1 MRNRRGISPT
11 WARWNIPGSSLR
23 LARSPVA
30 PKRTI
35 TWFSGIW
42 EAGFSVVAV
51 SVSAHASRL
60 TDGRRCRGRGRGLC
74 WRGPMA
80 PRETKGGVEYD
91 PQDLDRVER
100 RFWRDIWESVPA
112 EIARERGVAVRDFGP
127 IQATAVSALAGV
139 GMMNLVLGAAEPGAV
154 EDGHLAAAIGWVR
167 ELGVDC
173 YVSLTPG
180 LAGAEAAANWL
191 AANGFARTY
200 AWMKFVRDAHP
211 PRFSV
216 SSRCRGRRG
225 HPHRSG
231 ALRDDRRDRLR
242 PPGLERGVLRRP
254 PRQRGLA
261 LLRRPGRRRAAGLRR
276 HAHPP
281 GDRRVR
287 HRRHARARP
296 RTRLPARPASAP
308 HRRRGGRRLPHPL
321 RRDRRASPERPSVS
335 YRNILRAGFEEAYLR
350 PNWRWDR

>member
-1 MRNRRGISPT
+1 
-11 WARWNIPGSSLR
+11 
-23 LARSPVA
+23 
-30 PKRTI
+30 
-35 TWFSGIW
+35 
-42 EAGFSVVAV
+42 
-51 SVSAHASRL
+51 
-60 TDGRRCRGRGRGLC
+60 
-74 WRGPMA
+74 MA
-80 PRETKGGVEYD
+80 PRKTKGGVEYD

-167 ELGVDC
+167 ELGVDS

-216 SSRCRGRRG
+216 SSDVEVVEVTRTDREPFGMIAATGFGLQAWSAAFFAGLPGNEDWRCYVARVDGEPQACAAMRIHRGIAEFGIAATLEPARGRG
-225 HPHRSG
+225 C
-231 ALRDDRRDRLR
+231 
-242 PPGLERGVLRRP
+242 
-254 PRQRGLA
+254 QLA
-261 LLRRPGRRRAAGLRR
+261 LLRRRIVDAAAAGCHTLFVET
-276 HAHPP
+276 
-281 GDRRVR
+281 GERV
-287 HRRHARARP
+287 
-296 RTRLPARPASAP
+296 
-308 HRRRGGRRLPHPL
+308 
-321 RRDRRASPERPSVS
+321 PERPSVS

-350 PNWRWDR
+350 PNWRRDR